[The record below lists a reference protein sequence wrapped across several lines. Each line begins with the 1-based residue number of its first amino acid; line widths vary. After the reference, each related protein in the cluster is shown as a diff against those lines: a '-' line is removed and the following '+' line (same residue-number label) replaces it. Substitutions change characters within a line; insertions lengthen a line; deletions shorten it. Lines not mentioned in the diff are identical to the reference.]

1 MYLIHR
7 AMTPP
12 RPPFF
17 FFPFRDII
25 LQSTPTDD
33 PSALS
38 NLYILTGHENS
49 YWENFFNYIV
59 FFLVF
64 FFFKSRCGKT
74 RTTNPC
80 GSLQYEWWCQC
91 DMQPHSYG
99 HTVKHWEWLV
109 EMLLE
114 WGLLLLVLLLGN
126 YRFTAVI
133 TVRVSKVK
141 RKRSDTCVWKSF
153 TSVWPGEICEKNV
166 TPDSCGGR
174 IIKTKTTAECH

>member
-7 AMTPP
+7 AMTPLSCSP
-12 RPPFF
+12 SSFSFPLGTSSFRAHQQMTRQHWATCTSSPDMRTAIERTFLITLFF
-17 FFPFRDII
+17 W
-25 LQSTPTDD
+25 L
-33 PSALS
+33 
-38 NLYILTGHENS
+38 
-49 YWENFFNYIV
+49 
-59 FFLVF
+59 

-153 TSVWPGEICEKNV
+153 TSVWPGEICEK
-166 TPDSCGGR
+166 
-174 IIKTKTTAECH
+174 KHELWTKDY